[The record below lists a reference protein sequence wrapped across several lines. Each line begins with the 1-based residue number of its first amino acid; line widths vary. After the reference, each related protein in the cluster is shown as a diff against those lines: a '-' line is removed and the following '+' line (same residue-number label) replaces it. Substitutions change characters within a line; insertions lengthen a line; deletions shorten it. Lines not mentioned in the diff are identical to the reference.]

1 MDQMKFYLKP
11 SLDPLS
17 GETFTFL
24 SKYVYYIFSIPDLSV
39 EKIPAESYKES
50 YVQLFSSFIKILIIL
65 SFT

>member
-17 GETFTFL
+17 GETFTL

-50 YVQLFSSFIKILIIL
+50 YVQLIDSFIKILIN
-65 SFT
+65 S